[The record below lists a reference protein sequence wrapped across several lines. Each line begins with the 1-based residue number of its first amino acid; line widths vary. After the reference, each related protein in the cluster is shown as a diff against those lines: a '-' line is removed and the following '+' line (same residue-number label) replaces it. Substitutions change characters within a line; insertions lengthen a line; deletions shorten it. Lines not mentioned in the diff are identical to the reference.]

1 MRNCPWCVK
10 LTSLVRKVWDSQG
23 AWAGIGIKYHI
34 FLSYTCTEYWIFF
47 VYCVGDVD
55 GSIEAINDALQTYN
69 SRKISLNVLCAEVG
83 AVSENDIKLADTFKG
98 KFI

>member
-1 MRNCPWCVK
+1 MHWILN
-10 LTSLVRKVWDSQG
+10 
-23 AWAGIGIKYHI
+23 Y
-34 FLSYTCTEYWIFF
+34 FLS
-47 VYCVGDVD
+47 CVGDVD

>member
-1 MRNCPWCVK
+1 MHEIDVFSPQ
-10 LTSLVRKVWDSQG
+10 VWDSQC

-34 FLSYTCTEYWIFF
+34 FLSTECTEYWIYLFF
-47 VYCVGDVD
+47 LYSVGDVD

>member
-1 MRNCPWCVK
+1 MHWILN
-10 LTSLVRKVWDSQG
+10 
-23 AWAGIGIKYHI
+23 Y
-34 FLSYTCTEYWIFF
+34 FL
-47 VYCVGDVD
+47 YCVGDVD

-69 SRKISLNVLCAEVG
+69 SRIISLNVLCAEVG